1 MDLLVAL
8 LFVSIIIL
16 FLSYF
21 LLDVNYF
28 IRSVFTIV
36 VAKFFRT
43 KIKFLGP
50 SEIYGIVLTTDA
62 DLLLT
67 HMNNARTFREF
78 DFCRWDH
85 MQRSGMLSIIWRRKA
100 TGVVSAQTCRYRQP
114 LNMFMAYKIVT
125 RPAYYDEKSIYFEH
139 KVISLHDG
147 IVRCIAYVKL
157 TISLDLAK
165 VVVKY
170 YPTVERPAVPKD
182 LELWMEYIR
191 VNSEKLKSVKK
202 PRGDNASENHKYEED
217 SNKTEECTNSFLH
230 DSNSES

>member
-8 LFVSIIIL
+8 LVVSIVVL

-21 LLDVNYF
+21 LFDVNYF

-36 VAKFFRT
+36 VAKYFRT
-43 KIKFLGP
+43 KIKFLGT

-85 MQRSGMLSIIWRRKA
+85 LQRSGMLRIIWRRKA

-114 LNMFMAYKIVT
+114 LNMFMTYKIVT
-125 RPAYYDEKSIYFEH
+125 RPACYDEKSIYFEH

-157 TISLDLAK
+157 TISLDLEK
-165 VVVKY
+165 VVAKY
-170 YPTVERPAVPKD
+170 YPMVERPEVPKD

-191 VNSEKLKSVKK
+191 VNSEKLKNAKK
-202 PRGDNASENHKYEED
+202 ARGDKSHDNHRYDED
-217 SNKTEECTNSFLH
+217 SKKTEECSNSFLH
-230 DSNSES
+230 DSKLES